1 MLWDRISLARPPAL
15 PFCSGGGLAL
25 RTSPL
30 VRARPLGRVLE
41 RRDPR
46 AGVQVWGANPG
57 PAPSIPL
64 AVHVPC
70 LGKSWGL
77 GHRYEGGFS
86 ERATGF

>member
-30 VRARPLGRVLE
+30 ARARPPGPALE
-41 RRDPR
+41 RRDSQPC
-46 AGVQVWGANPG
+46 VQVWGASPG

-64 AVHVPC
+64 AVRVPC

-77 GHRYEGGFS
+77 GHRYAGRFS